1 MAFSARIPDSVQSIT
16 PMSVGERIDV
26 VDILRGWAILG
37 MLVVH
42 FSDDLDWAW
51 WFTKLW
57 PGTADRAACFLLPFF
72 AAGKFH
78 ALFSLL
84 FGWGFALQMDR
95 AEARGVRFFPL
106 YARRL
111 FVLLLFGLVNMVIF
125 NWDATLVEYALT
137 GYLLFLFR
145 GRALKMVL
153 AAAFLSACYWP
164 AHDAAVFYNHARR
177 LADPHTVEATRQAD
191 AKAGTQEISSQAD
204 ELQHL

>member
-1 MAFSARIPDSVQSIT
+1 MAFSARIPDAAQSMT

-37 MLVVH
+37 MLVVN
-42 FSDDLDWAW
+42 FSHDLDWTW

-57 PGTADRAACFLLPFF
+57 PGTADRAAYSLLHFF

-78 ALFSLL
+78 ALFSFL

-111 FVLLLFGLVNMVIF
+111 FVLLLFG
-125 NWDATLVEYALT
+125 
-137 GYLLFLFR
+137 
-145 GRALKMVL
+145 
-153 AAAFLSACYWP
+153 
-164 AHDAAVFYNHARR
+164 
-177 LADPHTVEATRQAD
+177 
-191 AKAGTQEISSQAD
+191 
-204 ELQHL
+204 